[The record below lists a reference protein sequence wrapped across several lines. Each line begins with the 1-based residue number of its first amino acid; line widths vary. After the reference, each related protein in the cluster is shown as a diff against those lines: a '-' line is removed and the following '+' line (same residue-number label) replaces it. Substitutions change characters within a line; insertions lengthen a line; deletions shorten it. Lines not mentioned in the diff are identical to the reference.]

1 MAGEYQDDGVD
12 WTGSPFAWIQTCPS
26 SQKGAICKKLVERWC
41 IERGLH
47 VSRSPGIGADRTIE
61 GLRVR
66 VKSSSLWADGTYTF
80 QQLRDED
87 FELLVCLGISP
98 FAAHCWAIP
107 KSDIMSAWEDGE
119 IRTQHMGYSGVD
131 TAWFSADPHDP
142 PEWLAPWGGSLSR
155 AYEIIV
161 QEAQAA
167 D

>member
-1 MAGEYQDDGVD
+1 M
-12 WTGSPFAWIQTCPS
+12 
-26 SQKGAICKKLVERWC
+26 
-41 IERGLH
+41 
-47 VSRSPGIGADRTIE
+47 GADRTIE

-98 FAAHCWAIP
+98 FDAHCWAIP
-107 KSDIMSAWEDGE
+107 KDTLMSWWDVGM
-119 IRTQHMGYSGVD
+119 IGPQHLGQSGSD
-131 TAWFSADPHDP
+131 TAWLTVNPDDP

-161 QEAQAA
+161 QEAQAR
-167 D
+167 